1 MPRGTKRSSNRKLKP
16 VTVSSADDD
25 IISHIPAFATD
36 QDTTSQDTSLDY
48 ISLPLKESYSV

>member
-1 MPRGTKRSSNRKLKP
+1 MPRGIKRSSNRKLKSANI
-16 VTVSSADDD
+16 SSTDDD

-36 QDTTSQDTSLDY
+36 QDTASQDTTLDY